1 LCPPRAAENAPDVET
16 LARFLLTAERVEQM
30 RYVVQRGARVD

>member
-1 LCPPRAAENAPDVET
+1 VPASSCENGPDVET
-16 LARFLLTAERVEQM
+16 LARFVVTAERVEQM